1 MVHWFRWFIKV
12 QSDLQD
18 PLKTVF
24 LLCIFKKTVSLLNN
38 SILVNAAGSG
48 PSELGKKARKDDFF
62 FGGGVQVLAIN
73 FIRSTMWSSLAFE
86 YILTSQKFHIH
97 QFVDAS
103 IVHQVHTEFYPVV
116 PDRGTSTATV
126 SLPPILTSAGPIV
139 LSNCLFFHIEIIYH
153 PQLPGGFSMEQNN
166 TWRITTA

>member
-12 QSDLQD
+12 QSDLWD

-24 LLCIFKKTVSLLNN
+24 LLCIFKKTASLLNN
-38 SILVNAAGSG
+38 SILVNAPGSG
-48 PSELGKKARKDDFF
+48 PSELGKKARKDGLGKKARKDDFF
-62 FGGGVQVLAIN
+62 FFLVQALAIN

-86 YILTSQKFHIH
+86 YILTSQKYHIH

-126 SLPPILTSAGPIV
+126 SLPPILTSAGPVV
-139 LSNCLFFHIEIIYH
+139 LSNCLFFH
-153 PQLPGGFSMEQNN
+153 MEQNN